1 MHITTSHDHANRTGG
16 RTFQPSDAEEMLDF
30 VIENSQID
38 VLKTI
43 DLRKLSP
50 RAMMEQVLGA
60 FVETRQLYQ
69 VLQPSSYSSY
79 ARDLV

>member
-16 RTFQPSDAEEMLDF
+16 RMFQPSDAEEMLNF
-30 VIENSQID
+30 VIENSQLD

-69 VLQPSSYSSY
+69 VLQPASYSSY